1 MSSSSTTTRGFT
13 ARNESASQSRHG
25 GARGGESR
33 GERAATRNGQRRLV
47 IAWVGSMAV
56 TVPVQARVPGDLS
69 GLARPLGEMLASSG
83 SWADSFVA
91 VPVWVLCLLWALILT
106 AVGAVLLLIVNRR
119 RKLEVQNPTI
129 TKADILGLRWRWNYQ
144 DGAICDLQSHCP
156 KCDRPVSPRSEKRH
170 GFLQLIS
177 FQCECRKWQSKSYQ
191 CSHEQLV
198 ERVCGAIQEQNAN
211 RSGALPRGRCAA
223 G

>member
-1 MSSSSTTTRGFT
+1 MSSSSTVFKAGS
-13 ARNESASQSRHG
+13 ESTSQVRLR
-25 GARGGESR
+25 GARGGLAR
-33 GERAATRNGQRRLV
+33 GEGAAIRKGWRCIV
-47 IAWVGSMAV
+47 IAGVGSMAA
-56 TVPVQARVPGDLS
+56 TGPVQAQVSGGWS
-69 GLARPLGEMLASSG
+69 GLAGPLGEMLASSG
-83 SWADSFVA
+83 SWAGSFVA